1 MFNRNDNVPENDK
14 LQEGF
19 AGMDRYITA
28 PADLKSAAK
37 SGLPLRRAG
46 VSRRVH
52 IRRFSKAIAVY
63 AVCALLLMGIAF
75 VLPSLLNGNELSPA
89 NTSVTDSD
97 DMAVVP
103 DDFSFSI
110 RFNVYGISSYDS
122 ATGKLVKTND
132 PHNENLEQYETTMQ
146 LSDEQIEEIY
156 RLLSALDWSAYPE
169 GYRPTDIVSKPCETW
184 GLKMQIGDDLKMIE
198 CYMIPLGKFEG
209 RDEKAQELI
218 DTFERI
224 QEIITSTEEW
234 KSFPDPEVL
243 YR

>member
-1 MFNRNDNVPENDK
+1 MFEKNENVPENDK
-14 LQEGF
+14 LQEDF

-28 PADLKSAAK
+28 PADLKEAAK
-37 SGLPLRRAG
+37 SGLPLRRG
-46 VSRRVH
+46 GDSRRMH
-52 IRRFSKAIAVY
+52 IRRFSKAIAIY
-63 AVCALLLMGIAF
+63 AVCALLLVGVAWM
-75 VLPSLLNGNELSPA
+75 LPFFLKGNGLIPA
-89 NTSVTDSD
+89 SSSVTDSD
-97 DMAVVP
+97 TITVP

-122 ATGKLVKTND
+122 ATGKLVRTND
-132 PHNENLEQYETTMQ
+132 PKNENLEQYETTMQ
-146 LSDEQIEEIY
+146 LSDEQTEEIY
-156 RLLSALDWSAYPE
+156 RLLSALDWSAYPD
-169 GYRPTDIVSKPCETW
+169 GYRPTDIQSKPCATW
-184 GLKMQIGDDLKMIE
+184 GLKMKIGDDLKMIE

>member
-1 MFNRNDNVPENDK
+1 MFKKNENIPENDK
-14 LQEGF
+14 LQEDF

-28 PADLKSAAK
+28 PADLKEAAK
-37 SGLPLRRAG
+37 SGIPLHRAD

-52 IRRFSKAIAVY
+52 IRRFSKAIAIY
-63 AVCALLLMGIAF
+63 AVCAIILLGVAWM
-75 VLPSLLNGNELSPA
+75 LPSLLKGNGLIPA
-89 NTSVTDSD
+89 SSSVTDSD
-97 DMAVVP
+97 DVTVP

-156 RLLSALDWSAYPE
+156 RLLSALDWSAYPD
-169 GYRPTDIVSKPCETW
+169 GYRPTDAQSTPCETW
-184 GLKMQIGDDLKMIE
+184 GLKMQIGNDLKIIE
-198 CYMIPLGKFEG
+198 CYRIPPGTIKG

-218 DTFERI
+218 DTFVRI
-224 QEIITSTEEW
+224 EEIITSTEEW
-234 KSFPDPEVL
+234 KSLPDPEVL
-243 YR
+243 YI